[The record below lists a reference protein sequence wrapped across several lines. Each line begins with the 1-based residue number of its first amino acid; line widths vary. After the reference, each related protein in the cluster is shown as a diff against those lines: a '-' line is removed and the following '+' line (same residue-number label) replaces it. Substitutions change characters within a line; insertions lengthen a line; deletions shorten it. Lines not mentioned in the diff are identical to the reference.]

1 MLAHER
7 AHLRQAHHLLR
18 ATTELAAALNPLL
31 IPSRDAV
38 AYLVERAADE
48 AAADTV
54 GSRTVAA
61 AALVK
66 VALTSAT
73 AAAGTQLAFHQH
85 AVLDRVAALR
95 SPPVNSV
102 RPLAVACLA
111 AALLTTG
118 AAGDAT
124 LAFGRIA
131 AAVTGL

>member
-1 MLAHER
+1 MVLAHER

-31 IPSRDAV
+31 IPSRHAV

-61 AALVK
+61 
-66 VALTSAT
+66 T

-95 SPPVNSV
+95 IPPVNSV
-102 RPLAVACLA
+102 RPLAAACLA